1 MAISTRN
8 IAGRTYY
15 EANGNL
21 YASLDAAQAA
31 MGIDNDRGTYAGP
44 GAGLGGARRMKPG
57 HAVRLGLRGPTRAQ
71 LGDLRGVVNPIKTSI
86 GVATVTAA
94 AAGTVTATTQVDQV
108 LPAGC
113 VLYVSGAAASLA
125 ALDGLA
131 TVLIDGQNI
140 FLNSQT
146 VPTDAINPQTQNA
159 VGILIPKPITKS
171 VGLSAVFNAA
181 GSVRFWFAAPSIEI
195 EQVLDTCDCD

>member
-1 MAISTRN
+1 MAITTKT

-15 EANGNL
+15 EADGNL
-21 YASLDAAQAA
+21 YATLSAAQNA
-31 MGIDNDRGTYAGP
+31 MGVSADGGGYTTP
-44 GAGLGGARRMKPG
+44 GAALGGGRRMKG
-57 HAVRLGLRGPTRAQ
+57 ARIGLRGPSRAQ

-86 GVATVTAA
+86 GVATITAA
-94 AAGTVTATTQVDQV
+94 AAGSVSATTQVDQV

-113 VLYVSGAAASLA
+113 VLYVSGSAAALA
-125 ALDGLA
+125 ALDGVS

-159 VGILIPKPITKS
+159 VGVLIPKPITKS
-171 VGLSAVFNAA
+171 VGLTAVFNAA
-181 GSVRFWFAAPSIEI
+181 GTVRFWFAAPSIEI